1 MDSDYILFME
11 EGCPKG
17 TRMLRGLEAI
27 DSEVSVYILGKNF
40 TREQWVKQNGEDAKL
55 PRLILKR

>member
-1 MDSDYILFME
+1 ME